1 MEWHQLKQW
10 LTMASGLDMDAL
22 HVHAGVVCQIVVAL
36 VLRLRLSSLWPWA
49 AVAAVALGNEIYDFN
64 YEVWPTREEQ
74 FFESVKDVW
83 NTLLLPTLLM
93 LLVRWTPGLF
103 AAPSAA
109 NPREVCAD
117 PGEAG
122 E

>member
-1 MEWHQLKQW
+1 MDWHQLKQW

-49 AVAAVALGNEIYDFN
+49 AVAAVAFGNEVYDFT

-83 NTLLLPTLLM
+83 NTLLVPTLLM
-93 LLVRWTPGLF
+93 LLVRWMPGLF
-103 AAPSAA
+103 VAPSA
-109 NPREVCAD
+109 AD

-122 E
+122 ADPGEPRE